1 MKRQARIIPAVIAAD
16 QGELDE
22 GLDKVTGF
30 APTVQLDVMDGEF
43 VPSRSLDFEPRL
55 PEGTRYQAHLM
66 VRDVWSHV
74 ERFRGEAGTIIVH
87 AESLPSIR
95 GDVGKLKRLPNKL
108 FLALNPE
115 TPVSVLK
122 PVIGDL
128 DGVMVMTVNPG
139 AYGGRF
145 LPECL
150 DKAAELKNLRSS
162 LTVEVDGGM
171 VPETVR
177 LARMKGVDLFTSG
190 SYIMKSADPLRAY
203 RELEAAAETR

>member
-1 MKRQARIIPAVIAAD
+1 MKKQARIIPAVIAAD

-22 GLDKVTGF
+22 SLGKVTGF

-43 VPSRSLDFEPRL
+43 VPSMSLDFNLRL
-55 PEGTRYQAHLM
+55 PKGPHYQAHLM
-66 VRDVWSHV
+66 VRNIWSHI
-74 ERFRGEAGTIIVH
+74 ERFKWEARTIIVH
-87 AESLPSIR
+87 AESLPSLR
-95 GDVGKLKRLPNKL
+95 GDVKQLKRLPNKL

-139 AYGGRF
+139 KYGGRF

-150 DKAAELKNLRSS
+150 DKAAELKGLRRS

-177 LARMKGVDLFTSG
+177 LAKMKGVDLFTSG
-190 SYIMKSADPLRAY
+190 SYIMKSADPLMAY
-203 RELEAAAETR
+203 RELEAAAET

>member
-1 MKRQARIIPAVIAAD
+1 MKQPRIVPAVIASN

-22 GLDKVTGF
+22 CLGKVKGF
-30 APTVQLDVMDGEF
+30 ASTVQLDVMDGEF

-55 PEGTRYQAHLM
+55 SSGPHYQAHLM
-66 VRDVWSHV
+66 VVDVWSHI
-74 ERFRGEAGTIIVH
+74 ERFRSEAGTVIVH
-87 AESLPSIR
+87 AESLGDLR
-95 GDVGKLKRLPNKL
+95 GEVKRLKRLHNRL

-139 AYGGRF
+139 MYGGRF

-150 DKAAELKNLRSS
+150 DKAAELKELRGS

-171 VPETVR
+171 VPGTVR
-177 LARMKGVDLFTSG
+177 LARMKGVDLFASG

-203 RELEAAAETR
+203 RELEAAAEAQ

>member
-1 MKRQARIIPAVIAAD
+1 MKKQVRIIPAVIAAD

-22 GLDKVTGF
+22 SLGKVTGF
-30 APTVQLDVMDGEF
+30 APTVQLDVMDGKF
-43 VPSRSLDFEPRL
+43 VPSMSLDFNLRL
-55 PEGTRYQAHLM
+55 PEGPHYQAHLM
-66 VRDVWSHV
+66 VRDIWSHI
-74 ERFRGEAGTIIVH
+74 ERFKGEVGTIIVH
-87 AESLPSIR
+87 AESLPSLR
-95 GDVGKLKRLPNKL
+95 GDVKQLKRLPNKL

-115 TPVSVLK
+115 TRVSALK

-139 AYGGRF
+139 KYGGRF

-150 DKAAELKNLRSS
+150 DKAVELKGLRRS
-162 LTVEVDGGM
+162 LTVEEDAGM

-177 LARMKGVDLFTSG
+177 LAKMKGVDLFTSG

-203 RELEAAAETR
+203 RELEAAAET

>member
-1 MKRQARIIPAVIAAD
+1 MKNQARIIPAVIAAD
-16 QGELDE
+16 QGQLDE
-22 GLDKVTGF
+22 CLDKVAGF
-30 APTVQLDVMDGEF
+30 APMVQLDVMDGEF
-43 VPSRSLDFEPRL
+43 VPSRSLDFEARL
-55 PEGTRYQAHLM
+55 PEEPHYQAHLM

-74 ERFRGEAGTIIVH
+74 ERFKGEAGTIIVH
-87 AESLPSIR
+87 AESLRSIR
-95 GDVGKLKRLPNKL
+95 GDVGKLKRLTNKL

-115 TPVSVLK
+115 TPVSTLK
-122 PVIGDL
+122 PVLGEL

-150 DKAAELKNLRSS
+150 DKAAELKGLRPS

-203 RELEAAAETR
+203 RELEAAAKT